1 MLKGAT
7 VKTQGEP
14 GTVLETGRPRT
25 LDLARSAALY
35 ELARHV
41 SPGGVQNAAR
51 VDEPHPLYIARAAGS
66 RLWDVDDNEY
76 LDFHAGHG
84 PALLGYNHPEVLDAA
99 VKSLTERG
107 PHFGLGHPGEVH
119 LSRQMATLIPGA
131 EMVGLCGGG
140 GSDPCYHAIRLS
152 RTFTGR
158 RKIIRFEGSTH
169 GWAEPLSVSDSPHP
183 DEVGPYD
190 TPHPVAPPG
199 ALSEVIGNTIVL
211 PHNDPAVL
219 ERRLARDGHEV
230 AALIVEPVVQ
240 NLGCVPLV
248 EGFPRLLRQVCDHY
262 GIVLIYDEI
271 QTGFRHDLGGMQKLH
286 GVTADLATFGKA
298 MANGF
303 ILSAITGKRRIMSL
317 FQPEGDVRF
326 SGTFNGHVLGV
337 DAALKTIEILQ
348 RGDRAVHH
356 KLFHLGRLAADG
368 LSAAITQLG
377 VKARVQAFGSV
388 FALYFTDQP
397 VRNYRDLMPLRFG
410 KPAALREAYRK
421 HAMAHGI
428 YIPRTPGGRCFIS
441 AAHTEDDIARVVDVT
456 TRFLTEH
463 REDLR

>member
-1 MLKGAT
+1 M
-7 VKTQGEP
+7 VQGNREMILP
-14 GTVLETGRPRT
+14 QMPK
-25 LDLARSAALY
+25 LARSAELY
-35 ELARHV
+35 ELARAV

-51 VDEPHPLYIARAAGS
+51 IDDPHPLYIARAAGA

-76 LDFHAGHG
+76 IDLHAGHG
-84 PALLGYNHPEVLDAA
+84 PAVLGYNDPEVRDAA
-99 VKSLTERG
+99 IKSLTERG

-119 LSRQMATLIPGA
+119 LARQMVELIPGA

-152 RTFTGR
+152 RAFTGR

-169 GWAEPLSVSDSPHP
+169 GWAEPLSVSDAPRP
-183 DEVGPYD
+183 DEAGPYEAPN
-190 TPHPVAPPG
+190 TVAPPG

-211 PHNDPAVL
+211 PHNDRGVL
-219 ERRLARDGHEV
+219 ERRLAREGHDV

-240 NLGCVPLV
+240 NLGCVPLD
-248 EGFPRLLRQVCDHY
+248 EGFPQFLRQVCDHY

-303 ILSAITGKRRIMSL
+303 IISAITGKRSIMSL
-317 FQPEGDVRF
+317 FQPVGRVRF

-337 DAALKTIEILQ
+337 DAALKMVEILQ
-348 RGDRAVHH
+348 RGDRAVHR
-356 KLFHLGRLAADG
+356 KLFHLGRLASDG
-368 LSAAITQLG
+368 LNAAIAQLQIR
-377 VKARVQAFGSV
+377 VRVQAFGSV

-397 VRNYRDLMPLRFG
+397 IRNYRDLMPLRFG
-410 KPAALREAYRK
+410 KPGELREAYRK
-421 HAMAHGI
+421 YALAHGV

-441 AAHTEDDIARVVDVT
+441 AAHTEDDIAKVVDVT
-456 TRFLTEH
+456 VRFLTEY
-463 REDLR
+463 REEFR